1 MKLYACSHVAGDDP
15 DSAGGLDPVRTEKLP
30 ELGRVLGKTLREF
43 ENSASG
49 LIEEEEGKEK
59 KHSK

>member
-1 MKLYACSHVAGDDP
+1 MHAPTLPGMILILLAALILFGPK
-15 DSAGGLDPVRTEKLP
+15 KLP

>member
-1 MKLYACSHVAGDDP
+1 MHAPTLPGMILILLAALILFGPK
-15 DSAGGLDPVRTEKLP
+15 KLP

-43 ENSASG
+43 KNSASG